1 VLKKMGITPVMVTG
15 DQEVSARAV
24 AALVGI
30 DTVHAGLHP
39 EDKLEILRS
48 YQKQGRKTAMV
59 GDGIND
65 AAVLK
70 ASDLGIALGTGT
82 DLSIESADAVI
93 VSGSLTRIPD
103 TMDISRLTFRKIR
116 QNLFW
121 ALFYNAVA
129 LPLAMA
135 GLLHPAIAEVAMTFS
150 SINVIV
156 NSMRIRAFVPQLED
170 EDTYE

>member
-1 VLKKMGITPVMVTG
+1 
-15 DQEVSARAV
+15 
-24 AALVGI
+24 
-30 DTVHAGLHP
+30 
-39 EDKLEILRS
+39 
-48 YQKQGRKTAMV
+48 MV

-135 GLLHPAIAEVAMTFS
+135 GLLHPAIAEVAMTLS